1 MQTDSSAMRTGREDA
16 SALEWAI
23 TVRIPISRQAR
34 MMRSAISPRL
44 AMRILWNISP
54 GSAKRLH
61 QEERLPELDR
71 LAVPH
76 HHLGDAARHLGLDL
90 VHQLHRLDDAEHLAF
105 LHHVTL
111 GDEWRSVGFWRAVE
125 GADHR
130 RFHRDQVRG
139 GLQPV

>member
-1 MQTDSSAMRTGREDA
+1 MQTDSPAMRTGREDA
-16 SALEWAI
+16 SAVEGAI
-23 TVRIPISRQAR
+23 TVRIPMSRQAR

-71 LAVPH
+71 LAVLH
-76 HHLGDAARHLGLDL
+76 HHLDDAARHLGLDL

-105 LHHVTL
+105 LHYVTL
-111 GDEWRSVGFWRAVE
+111 DDERGSVGLRRAVE

-130 RFHRDQVRG
+130 RLHRDQVRG
-139 GLQPV
+139 RLHPL